1 VTWIDDEEQGGCWR
15 DGIRA
20 GSTIGDH
27 YGRELGR
34 TASVQR
40 TGKARLGSAMG
51 ATSRKEYPTS
61 REGRRA
67 GNLARN
73 ELKLSDGGR
82 LEPAGEEDTSDMESR
97 GPVATASL
105 REMEKREGA
114 RKPRCWKLGT
124 ERWSPRRGGQGA
136 RPAAGR
142 AVGGEAER
150 KEPSAPALRMK

>member
-1 VTWIDDEEQGGCWR
+1 
-15 DGIRA
+15 
-20 GSTIGDH
+20 
-27 YGRELGR
+27 
-34 TASVQR
+34 
-40 TGKARLGSAMG
+40 MG

-67 GNLARN
+67 GNPARN

-124 ERWSPRRGGQGA
+124 ERWSPRRGAAA
-136 RPAAGR
+136 RELGR
-142 AVGGEAER
+142 QRDARLGEKQKGR
-150 KEPSAPALRMK
+150 SRALLHYV